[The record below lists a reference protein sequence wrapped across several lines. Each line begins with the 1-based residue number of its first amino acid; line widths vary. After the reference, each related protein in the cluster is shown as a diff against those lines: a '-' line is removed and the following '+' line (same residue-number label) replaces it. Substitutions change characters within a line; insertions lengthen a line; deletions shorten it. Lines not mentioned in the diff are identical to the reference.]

1 MQYLVC
7 PVGGLVTKR
16 RRPASADV
24 TLLGLTQE
32 VENINNPFSRQDSLP
47 LRNLRGFL
55 WRFTDFIFY
64 N

>member
-55 WRFTDFIFY
+55 
-64 N
+64 